1 MIIQF
6 QQDPI
11 RRNVTKR
18 LSPQVSENVTLAN
31 FCRHIS
37 DHNSKYNR
45 ADIMAVLTQTVDCLR
60 EMLLGGKKIG
70 HLGKVRYDVVEKLNI
85 AEGKKADTNIF
96 LAELDYSALSEFFKA
111 EIKYQQPSAYLPVS
125 RDLSVLVDMDVE
137 CGRIMKEI
145 KAASEEI
152 SEVKLF
158 DIYVSDKL
166 GNNKKSMAFKIE
178 LASADSDVTDEMTD
192 AVIEKVVNVLS
203 EQFGAQMRG

>member
-1 MIIQF
+1 M
-6 QQDPI
+6 
-11 RRNVTKR
+11 
-18 LSPQVSENVTLAN
+18 
-31 FCRHIS
+31 
-37 DHNSKYNR
+37 
-45 ADIMAVLTQTVDCLR
+45 
-60 EMLLGGKKIG
+60 
-70 HLGKVRYDVVEKLNI
+70 VEKLNI

-96 LAELDYSALSEFFKA
+96 LAELDYSALSECFKA

-166 GNNKKSMAFKIE
+166 GNNKKSMAFNLTLSSKTE
-178 LASADSDVTDEMTD
+178 EVTDEKAG
-192 AVIEKVVNVLS
+192 AVMDKVVERLAK
-203 EQFGAQMRG
+203 ELGAEMRMA